1 MARQYVDNPRWPVAS
16 DDRRFND
23 DDLDDEQLRVEVAPR
38 VNPYSMVALAASLIG
53 LFPIALVFGLISFG
67 HPRGRLLALFAMLL
81 GIAEAATVAGLLY
94 LSGFTAM
101 PQITLHRQQSEVI
114 TSTPAPPPA
123 PPTTTPS
130 AIPTPAAAAPVS
142 KGEACSDAQLGLIG
156 TTTDGSTMLCLR
168 NGNATKWSGPYTV
181 SSTQADT
188 GTKCVT
194 GTDKTAR
201 TADGHALVCENNNK
215 GAQWTTWVE

>member
-1 MARQYVDNPRWPVAS
+1 MARQYVDNPPRWPVAS
-16 DDRRFND
+16 DDRRYD

-38 VNPYSMVALAASLIG
+38 VNPYSMVALAGSLIG
-53 LFPIALVFGLISFG
+53 LFPIAIVFGLISFG

-81 GIAEAATVAGLLY
+81 GIAEAAAVAGLLL
-94 LSGFTAM
+94 LSGFTTM
-101 PQITLHRQQSEVI
+101 PQITLHRQHSEAL
-114 TSTPAPPPA
+114 TSAATPPPA
-123 PPTTTPS
+123 PPTSSAPPAPS
-130 AIPTPAAAAPVS
+130 AAAAPVS

-156 TTTDGSTMLCLR
+156 AAADSSTMLCLR
-168 NGNATKWSGPYTV
+168 NGNTTKWSGPYTV
-181 SSTQADT
+181 SSTQADI

-201 TADGHALVCENNNK
+201 TADGHALVCETNNK